1 MDSVLFKLMAG
12 GRKGVVETCIDQL
25 KLNAMLSLEG
35 NTRKRSSANYYLVDI
50 VWNKISTTATG
61 KQIKYHD

>member
-50 VWNKISTTATG
+50 VWNKISTTPVG